1 MTRPPPLRRAVAP
14 SPPAAR
20 TGPGLA
26 RRLPAVLLAL
36 VAAAVPAAAAPLLPA
51 SDAQVVQRLPAR
63 LLPAPARGGAP
74 AALAP
79 AQAVEAARRLMEQA
93 RREGDPRPAGQA
105 LALLAPWREA
115 ADAPAPVVVML
126 ATVEQYLH
134 DFEGA
139 ARRLQA
145 LLARDPQ
152 QPQALLTLAT
162 LRRVQG
168 RLTESDAA
176 CRQLAATRAAP
187 LHARAC
193 QAENDGLRGR
203 FTEARAAFDALLRAA
218 GNDAALRGWLLTS
231 LGELQ
236 ARAGE
241 AAAEQSLRAALQA
254 QPDGYT
260 ALALADLLLAQGRGA
275 EVPAL
280 LRHEP
285 RSEGVLLRL
294 AAAESTAG
302 ASANASARPAVP
314 PAAPATAELRERL
327 AQAALRPGASLLDAR
342 ERALFEL
349 DVRRDPHAAL
359 AAARDNVTRQREPLD
374 LLLLAR
380 AARATGD
387 AAAMAQTHALLA
399 QVGLRDRRIEKVLGK

>member
-1 MTRPPPLRRAVAP
+1 MTRPPPLRRAPAL

-20 TGPGLA
+20 TGPGLSHG
-26 RRLPAVLLAL
+26 LPVLLAL

-74 AALAP
+74 AAMVP
-79 AQAVEAARRLMEQA
+79 AQAVEAARHLMEQA

-176 CRQLAATRAAP
+176 CQALAATRAAP

-193 QAENDGLRGR
+193 QAENDGLRGH
-203 FTEARAAFDALLRAA
+203 FDQARASFEALLLEA
-218 GNDAALRGWLLTS
+218 GGDASLRGWLLTS

-241 AAAEQSLRAALQA
+241 AAQAEQSLRAALQA

-260 ALALADLLLAQGRGA
+260 ALALSDLLLAQGRGA

-294 AAAESTAG
+294 AAAES
-302 ASANASARPAVP
+302 ASADGEGPAG
-314 PAAPATAELRERL
+314 TELRERL

-349 DVRRDPHAAL
+349 DVRRAPHAAL

-387 AAAMAQTHALLA
+387 TAAMAQTHALLA
-399 QVGLRDRRIEKVLGK
+399 QVGLRDRRIEKVLQK

>member
-1 MTRPPPLRRAVAP
+1 M
-14 SPPAAR
+14 
-20 TGPGLA
+20 
-26 RRLPAVLLAL
+26 LLAL

-74 AALAP
+74 AAMVP
-79 AQAVEAARRLMEQA
+79 AQAVEAARHLMEQA

-176 CRQLAATRAAP
+176 CQALAATRAAP

-193 QAENDGLRGR
+193 QAENDGLRGH
-203 FTEARAAFDALLRAA
+203 FDQARASFEALLLEA
-218 GNDAALRGWLLTS
+218 GGDASLRGWLLTS

-241 AAAEQSLRAALQA
+241 AAQAEQSLRAALQA

-260 ALALADLLLAQGRGA
+260 ALALSDLLLAQGRGA

-294 AAAESTAG
+294 AAAES
-302 ASANASARPAVP
+302 ASADGEGPAG
-314 PAAPATAELRERL
+314 TELRERL

-349 DVRRDPHAAL
+349 DVRRAPHAAL

-387 AAAMAQTHALLA
+387 TAAMAQTHALLA
-399 QVGLRDRRIEKVLGK
+399 QVGLRDRRIEKVLQK